1 MLSGIPDRRESVEAL
16 GGRPRQ
22 PLGFELLLQVT
33 GCHVDSERFG
43 LGQRPSRDETGWERG
58 TVTCDV
64 ALRLRFR
71 DVTAAFAH
79 DNTKLDCPWLF
90 SARVAWR

>member
-33 GCHVDSERFG
+33 GCHVDGECFG

-64 ALRLRFR
+64 ALRLGFR
-71 DVTAAFAH
+71 DVTATLAH
-79 DNTKLDCPWLF
+79 DDSKLNCPWLF
-90 SARVAWR
+90 SARLA